1 MPKEPPD
8 EGEKDAMAKLKRR
21 FVDLLDPILEGG
33 AISAEDNSDVEAFRL
48 QHGVSDFWFDR
59 FLEEEFDSSKEIY
72 DNSLEPELASRN
84 EEIMQRIGTLGVD
97 LSGFSRRK
105 KKVQRRESYA
115 LILGGTVAD
124 GSVHEDEAAMLQR
137 CQMILGITN
146 AEHLKALSKLG
157 WSEERFYERG
167 SKGGASGRQYAPDR
181 LVIVKMLVHKVEHTK
196 KRSKLRN
203 THRKVTCRLE
213 QTDGSKKADGRRTN
227 SERGKRR
234 KSVAD
239 EDIKT
244 TMQNKILG
252 LEPPSLTGMD
262 PVFDFLGQLPVP
274 LFESAVRSMF
284 LHVELVHDHQQR
296 SKEFETPLGKIVVPV
311 SELMDDIFPEAAF
324 GTINSTSVTHMIGH
338 CKKFDLQELQNS
350 NDSSG
355 SEQLL
360 FTFVAEPVGKEY
372 LRRRMAVE
380 NDVNTRMMLNEV
392 RSRYAMAQPGRAL
405 PHCLCAC
412 GAD

>member
-1 MPKEPPD
+1 MMRALLVGLVMPT
-8 EGEKDAMAKLKRR
+8 AT
-21 FVDLLDPILEGG
+21 I
-33 AISAEDNSDVEAFRL
+33 AIF
-48 QHGVSDFWFDR
+48 HVS
-59 FLEEEFDSSKEIY
+59 
-72 DNSLEPELASRN
+72 
-84 EEIMQRIGTLGVD
+84 T
-97 LSGFSRRK
+97 
-105 KKVQRRESYA
+105 
-115 LILGGTVAD
+115 
-124 GSVHEDEAAMLQR
+124 
-137 CQMILGITN
+137 
-146 AEHLKALSKLG
+146 
-157 WSEERFYERG
+157 
-167 SKGGASGRQYAPDR
+167 
-181 LVIVKMLVHKVEHTK
+181 
-196 KRSKLRN
+196 
-203 THRKVTCRLE
+203 
-213 QTDGSKKADGRRTN
+213 
-227 SERGKRR
+227 
-234 KSVAD
+234 
-239 EDIKT
+239 
-244 TMQNKILG
+244 
-252 LEPPSLTGMD
+252 
-262 PVFDFLGQLPVP
+262 PVP